1 MIGSVEFKVILTLLN
16 LKLLLLLLLL
26 NSLPIDERVGRSEIP
41 AVLPEMPSPA

>member
-16 LKLLLLLLLL
+16 LKLLLLL